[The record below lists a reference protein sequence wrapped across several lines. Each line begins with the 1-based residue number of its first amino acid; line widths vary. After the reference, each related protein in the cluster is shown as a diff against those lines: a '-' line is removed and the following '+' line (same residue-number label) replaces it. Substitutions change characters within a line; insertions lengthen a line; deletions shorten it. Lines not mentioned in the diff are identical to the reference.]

1 MVIVNPENCAAD
13 AQLQL
18 LQQTVSSGVRK
29 RFTVIAKEPLLA
41 SVSNVSHF
49 ALLYMNT
56 IFHISLGT

>member
-41 SVSNVSHF
+41 SVSVSHF